1 MRLEDLIIH
10 LSTPSEKSEK
20 KHPKCLGRYDEWNG
34 DYTCDYDTVLDCDQ
48 CKYGFGRKDPE
59 AKCNQL

>member
-1 MRLEDLIIH
+1 MNIEDLLICT
-10 LSTPSEKSEK
+10 LTPSEKSQK
-20 KHPKCLGRYDEWNG
+20 KHHKCLGRYDAWNG
-34 DYTCDYDTVLDCDQ
+34 EFICDYDTVLTCDQ

>member
-1 MRLEDLIIH
+1 MQLEDLIIH
-10 LSTPSEKSEK
+10 LATPPEKSEK
-20 KHPKCLGRYDEWNG
+20 KHPKCLGRYDSWDG
-34 DYTCDYDTVLDCDQ
+34 DYTCGYNTALDCDQ